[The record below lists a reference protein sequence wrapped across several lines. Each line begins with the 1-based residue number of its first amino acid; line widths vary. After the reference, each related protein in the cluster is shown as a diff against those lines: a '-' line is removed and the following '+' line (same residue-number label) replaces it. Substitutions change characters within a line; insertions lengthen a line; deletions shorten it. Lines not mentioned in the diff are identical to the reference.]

1 MLDGQ
6 CSRSRCQQNPAGI
19 CWGGTGSGAFSA
31 EQFEVSSQSDCTG
44 YVSAMLQASP
54 MGGRRRSLADA
65 EGNTTNT
72 TARRALQSRGS
83 ADNMRN
89 RRNAWVQGASS
100 VLNAVADCATSGH
113 RRAQAQGNETQGTLT
128 AAEALQAFHNVTS
141 RRRLSGCDYS
151 SCSSCTSHADGGL
164 FSSDQCEFC
173 RATGECTSSW
183 FSNCADGWDSSPSDC
198 SGSHRTAS
206 DMRHCLNQK
215 AASWVVHKCED
226 AACAYI
232 SGGCSPCVRLS
243 PPLPRAPH
251 TPLPSS
257 SPRSTALYPSTLDRL
272 AVRSA
277 LPSRESWTQRSTISS
292 SGRGTRS

>member
-1 MLDGQ
+1 M
-6 CSRSRCQQNPAGI
+6 RCGSAAPEEAAAEGRL
-19 CWGGTGSGAFSA
+19 WGGTGSGAFSA

-151 SCSSCTSHADGGL
+151 SCSSCT
-164 FSSDQCEFC
+164 
-173 RATGECTSSW
+173 
-183 FSNCADGWDSSPSDC
+183 
-198 SGSHRTAS
+198 HR
-206 DMRHCLNQK
+206 L
-215 AASWVVHKCED
+215 
-226 AACAYI
+226 
-232 SGGCSPCVRLS
+232 RLQYS
-243 PPLPRAPH
+243 
-251 TPLPSS
+251 SS
-257 SPRSTALYPSTLDRL
+257 SPRQLVKTHDA
-272 AVRSA
+272 AVV
-277 LPSRESWTQRSTISS
+277 LPSDCQRW
-292 SGRGTRS
+292 

>member
-100 VLNAVADCATSGH
+100 VSVDFVNNH
-113 RRAQAQGNETQGTLT
+113 I
-128 AAEALQAFHNVTS
+128 FH
-141 RRRLSGCDYS
+141 
-151 SCSSCTSHADGGL
+151 
-164 FSSDQCEFC
+164 
-173 RATGECTSSW
+173 
-183 FSNCADGWDSSPSDC
+183 
-198 SGSHRTAS
+198 
-206 DMRHCLNQK
+206 
-215 AASWVVHKCED
+215 
-226 AACAYI
+226 
-232 SGGCSPCVRLS
+232 
-243 PPLPRAPH
+243 
-251 TPLPSS
+251 
-257 SPRSTALYPSTLDRL
+257 
-272 AVRSA
+272 
-277 LPSRESWTQRSTISS
+277 
-292 SGRGTRS
+292 